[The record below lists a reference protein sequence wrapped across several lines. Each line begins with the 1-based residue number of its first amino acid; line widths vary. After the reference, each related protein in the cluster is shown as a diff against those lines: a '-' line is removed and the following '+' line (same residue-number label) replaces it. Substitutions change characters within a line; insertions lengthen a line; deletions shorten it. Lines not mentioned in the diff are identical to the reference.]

1 MDSTMRRQEALD
13 LMRKRKQGNDADD
26 QPVDPH
32 LDLIIR
38 RHDDNTTD
46 VGLCETKDLFEVRTE
61 L

>member
-1 MDSTMRRQEALD
+1 